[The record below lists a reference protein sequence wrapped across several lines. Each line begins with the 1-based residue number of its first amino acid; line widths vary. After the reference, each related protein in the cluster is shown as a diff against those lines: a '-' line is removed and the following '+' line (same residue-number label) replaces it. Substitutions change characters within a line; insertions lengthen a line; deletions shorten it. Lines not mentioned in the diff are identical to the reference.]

1 MTEPLNHDITELL
14 RSWKEGDETALE
26 KLTPLVYRELHRQA
40 SRYMRREQADHT
52 LQATALVNEAYVRL
66 IDWHNVQWQNR
77 AHFFGVVAQ
86 LMRRVLVDYARSRR
100 YDKRGGGVRPLNLDE
115 APPVADDKLSLLV
128 EIDEALNRLAAIDA
142 RKAQIVELRYF
153 GGLTVEETAQALN
166 VSTITVIR
174 SWNFARAWLLRELA
188 GMTIH
193 EP

>member
-115 APPVADDKLSLLV
+115 APQVADDKLAVLV